1 MNATPHERSITAS
14 DYVKEN
20 FEPRDRIALLILN
33 RETGESVQRITTAE
47 KASSAEFQAWLRHRN
62 ATGDDIYVGMNPL
75 KHDAATRT
83 KDQVSTIRHLYIDL
97 DHGGDES
104 IGRMRNSGLVPQPN
118 YVLNTSPGRYQV
130 VWKVEGIG
138 QAEAE
143 SLQRAM
149 TREFGGDPA
158 ATDSTRVLRLPGFS
172 NRKHGPPHIVRV
184 EREASQ
190 TYHLE
195 DFKLRTD
202 PDERR
207 EHAVP
212 TQVPKGQPREEVT
225 QSERDWAF
233 AKRALA
239 RGDDPDEVIRR
250 ISDYRGEEKH
260 SNYARYTV
268 EKAQVALQGRPGAGS
283 APQQNRD
290 STYATIDTSA
300 EREGPR

>member
-1 MNATPHERSITAS
+1 MTTEQRSITAS
-14 DYVKEN
+14 DYIKEN
-20 FEPRDRIALLILN
+20 FDARDRIALLILN

-47 KASSAEFQAWLRHRN
+47 KASSPEFQAWLRHRN
-62 ATGDDIYVGMNPL
+62 ATGDEIYIGMNPL
-75 KHDAATRT
+75 KQDAATRT

-97 DHGGDES
+97 DHGGEDS
-104 IGRMRNSGLVPQPN
+104 IARIRNSGLVPQPN

-130 VWKVEGIG
+130 VWKVQGIG

-149 TREFGGDPA
+149 VREFGGDPA

-172 NRKHGPPHIVRV
+172 NRKHQPPHIVRAQS
-184 EREASQ
+184 ESSQ

-212 TQVPKGQPREEVT
+212 TQTVNRDPREEIS

-250 ISDYRGEEKH
+250 ISDYRGDEKH

-268 EKAQVALQGRPGAGS
+268 EKAQVALQRRPGAE
-283 APQQNRD
+283 QTRD
-290 STYATIDTSA
+290 STYATIDTHA

>member
-1 MNATPHERSITAS
+1 MTSTPNQGSVTAS
-14 DYVKEN
+14 DYIREN
-20 FEPRDRIALLILN
+20 FDPRDRIALLMLN

-47 KASSAEFQAWLRHRN
+47 KASSPEFQAWLRHRN
-62 ATGDDIYVGMNPL
+62 ATGDEIYVGMNAL
-75 KHDAATRT
+75 RQDAATRT

-97 DHGGDES
+97 DRGGKEA
-104 IGRMRNSGLVPQPN
+104 IGRMRDSGLVPQPN
-118 YVLNTSPGRYQV
+118 YVLDTSPGRYQI

-138 QAEAE
+138 QADAE

-172 NRKHGPPHIVRV
+172 NRKRGSPHIVRAH
-184 EREASQ
+184 RESSQ

-207 EHAVP
+207 EYTVP
-212 TQVPKGQPREEVT
+212 TQAGGGQSREEVT

-239 RGDDPDEVIRR
+239 RGDDPEEVVRR
-250 ISDYRGEEKH
+250 IADYRGDEKH

-268 EKAQVALQGRPGAGS
+268 EKAQAALYRRPVAGS
-283 APQQNRD
+283 VPEQSRD
-290 STYATIDTSA
+290 SSHESIDTPT
-300 EREGPR
+300 ERDGAR

>member
-1 MNATPHERSITAS
+1 MTTEQPSITAS
-14 DYVKEN
+14 DYIKEN
-20 FEPRDRIALLILN
+20 FEARDRIALLILN

-47 KASSAEFQAWLRHRN
+47 KASSPEFQAWLRHRN
-62 ATGDDIYVGMNPL
+62 ATGDEIYVGMNPL
-75 KHDAATRT
+75 KPDAATRT

-97 DHGGDES
+97 DHGGEEAVE
-104 IGRMRNSGLVPQPN
+104 RMRNSGLVPQPN
-118 YVLNTSPGRYQV
+118 YVLDTSPGRYQI
-130 VWKVEGIG
+130 VWNVEGIG
-138 QAEAE
+138 QPEAE

-172 NRKHGPPHIVRV
+172 NRKHQPPHVVRARS
-184 EREASQ
+184 ESSQ

-212 TQVPKGQPREEVT
+212 NHTAKGQPRDEAT

-239 RGDDPDEVIRR
+239 RGDDPEEVIRR
-250 ISDYRGEEKH
+250 MADYRGDEKH

-268 EKAQVALQGRPGAGS
+268 EKAQAALHRRPGTDPSLEQTTGS
-283 APQQNRD
+283 TQEVMDMPPNAAR
-290 STYATIDTSA
+290 
-300 EREGPR
+300 

>member
-1 MNATPHERSITAS
+1 MTNEQDSITAS
-14 DYVKEN
+14 DYIKEN
-20 FEPRDRIALLILN
+20 FDPRDRIALLILN
-33 RETGESVQRITTAE
+33 RQTGESVQRITTAE
-47 KASSAEFQAWLRHRN
+47 KASGPEFQAWLRHRN
-62 ATGDDIYVGMNPL
+62 AIGDEIYVGMNPL
-75 KHDAATRT
+75 KLDAATRT

-97 DHGGDES
+97 DHGGEDS
-104 IGRMRNSGLVPQPN
+104 IARMRNSGFVPQPN
-118 YVLNTSPGRYQV
+118 YLLNTSPGRYQV

-149 TREFGGDPA
+149 VREFGGDPA

-172 NRKHGPPHIVRV
+172 NRKHQPPHIVRAQS
-184 EREASQ
+184 ESSQ

-207 EHAVP
+207 EYPVP
-212 TQVPKGQPREEVT
+212 TQVGNRERAVEVT

-239 RGDDPDEVIRR
+239 RGDDPEQVIRR
-250 ISDYRGEEKH
+250 ISDYRGDEKH

-268 EKAQVALQGRPGAGS
+268 AKAQAHLQSRSSRRAVEADMSVAQTPA
-283 APQQNRD
+283 RD
-290 STYATIDTSA
+290 N
-300 EREGPR
+300 

>member
-1 MNATPHERSITAS
+1 MNTATEHRFITAS
-14 DYVKEN
+14 DYIKEN
-20 FEPRDRIALLILN
+20 FYPHDRIALLLLN
-33 RETGESVQRITTAE
+33 RESGESVQRITAAE
-47 KASSAEFQAWLRHRN
+47 KASSPEFQAWLRHRN
-62 ATGDDIYVGMNPL
+62 ATGDEIYIGMNPL
-75 KHDAATRT
+75 KQDAATRT

-97 DHGGDES
+97 DHGGEDS
-104 IGRMRNSGLVPQPN
+104 IARMRNSGLVPQPN

-149 TREFGGDPA
+149 VREFGGDPA

-172 NRKHGPPHIVRV
+172 NRKHHPPHIVRAHS
-184 EREASQ
+184 ESSE

-202 PDERR
+202 PDEGR
-207 EHAVP
+207 EYPVQ
-212 TQVPKGQPREEVT
+212 TQAGNRERPVEVT

-239 RGDDPDEVIRR
+239 RGDDPEEVIRR
-250 ISDYRGEEKH
+250 MADYRGDEKH

-268 EKAQVALQGRPGAGS
+268 EKAQAQLSKKSVDLPE
-283 APQQNRD
+283 PQD
-290 STYATIDTSA
+290 SVT
-300 EREGPR
+300 RFH

>member
-1 MNATPHERSITAS
+1 MITEQRSITAS
-14 DYVKEN
+14 DYIKEN
-20 FEPRDRIALLILN
+20 FEPRDRIALLLLN
-33 RETGESVQRITTAE
+33 QQTGESVQRITSAE
-47 KASSAEFQAWLRHRN
+47 KASSPEFQAWLRHRN
-62 ATGDDIYVGMNPL
+62 ASGDEIYVGMNPL
-75 KHDAATRT
+75 KQDAATRT

-97 DHGGDES
+97 DRGGEEAIDR
-104 IGRMRNSGLVPQPN
+104 IRNSGLVPQPN
-118 YVLNTSPGRYQV
+118 FVLNTSPGRYQV

-149 TREFGGDPA
+149 VREFGGDPA
-158 ATDSTRVLRLPGFS
+158 ATDSTRVLRLPGFT
-172 NRKHGPPHIVRV
+172 NRKHQPPHIVRV
-184 EREASQ
+184 QSESSQ

-207 EHAVP
+207 EYAVP
-212 TQVPKGQPREEVT
+212 NQVGNREPREEVS

-239 RGDDPDEVIRR
+239 RGDDPEEVIRR
-250 ISDYRGEEKH
+250 MADYRGDEKH

-268 EKAQVALQGRPGAGS
+268 EKAQAALRGKS
-283 APQQNRD
+283 LV
-290 STYATIDTSA
+290 STPTVEQADPS
-300 EREGPR
+300 RESMEIP

>member
-1 MNATPHERSITAS
+1 MTTEQRSITAS
-14 DYVKEN
+14 DYIKEN
-20 FEPRDRIALLILN
+20 FDSRDRIALLILN
-33 RETGESVQRITTAE
+33 RETGESVQRITTAD
-47 KASSAEFQAWLRHRN
+47 KASSPEFQAWLRHRN
-62 ATGDDIYVGMNPL
+62 ASGDEIYVGMNPL

-83 KDQVSTIRHLYIDL
+83 KDQISMIRHLYIDL
-97 DHGGDES
+97 DHGGEEA

-118 YVLNTSPGRYQV
+118 YVLNTSPGRFQV

-172 NRKHGPPHIVRV
+172 NRKHRPPHIVRAHS
-184 EREASQ
+184 EASQ

-195 DFKLRTD
+195 DFRLRTD

-207 EHAVP
+207 EHVP
-212 TQVPKGQPREEVT
+212 VQAGKRQPREEVT

-239 RGDDPDEVIRR
+239 RGDDPEAVISR
-250 ISDYRGEEKH
+250 ISDYRGDEKH
-260 SNYARYTV
+260 SNYARHTV
-268 EKAQVALQGRPGAGS
+268 EKAQAALHRNPGAGS
-283 APQQNRD
+283 QPEQTTV
-290 STYATIDTSA
+290 SHESVDTPA
-300 EREGPR
+300 ERDALR

>member
-1 MNATPHERSITAS
+1 
-14 DYVKEN
+14 
-20 FEPRDRIALLILN
+20 
-33 RETGESVQRITTAE
+33 
-47 KASSAEFQAWLRHRN
+47 
-62 ATGDDIYVGMNPL
+62 
-75 KHDAATRT
+75 
-83 KDQVSTIRHLYIDL
+83 
-97 DHGGDES
+97 
-104 IGRMRNSGLVPQPN
+104 
-118 YVLNTSPGRYQV
+118 
-130 VWKVEGIG
+130 
-138 QAEAE
+138 
-143 SLQRAM
+143 M
-149 TREFGGDPA
+149 T
-158 ATDSTRVLRLPGFS
+158 GFS

-190 TYHLE
+190 HSHWE

-239 RGDDPDEVIRR
+239 RGDDPEEVIRR

-268 EKAQVALQGRPGAGS
+268 EKAQVALQARPGAGS
-283 APQQNRD
+283 APERTRD
-290 STYATIDTSA
+290 SRYESIDIPA
-300 EREGPR
+300 ERQGSR

>member
-1 MNATPHERSITAS
+1 MNNANQERPINAS
-14 DYVKEN
+14 DYIKDN

-47 KASSAEFQAWLRHRN
+47 KASSPEFQAWLRHRN
-62 ATGDDIYVGMNPL
+62 ATGDEIYVGMNAL
-75 KHDAATRT
+75 KQDAATRT

-97 DHGGDES
+97 DHGGEEA
-104 IGRMRNSGLVPQPN
+104 IARMRNSGLVPQPN
-118 YVLNTSPGRYQV
+118 YVLDTSPGRYQI

-138 QAEAE
+138 QTEAE

-172 NRKHGPPHIVRV
+172 NRKHRPFHIVRAHS
-184 EREASQ
+184 EASQ
-190 TYHLE
+190 TYHRD
-195 DFKLRTD
+195 DFKLRLD
-202 PDERR
+202 SEERG

-212 TQVPKGQPREEVT
+212 TQVASREPREKVT

-239 RGDDPDEVIRR
+239 RGDEPEEVIRR
-250 ISDYRGEEKH
+250 IADYRSDEKH
-260 SNYARYTV
+260 DPEYYARLTV
-268 EKAQVALQGRPGAGS
+268 EKAKAQLSRKAVASPE
-283 APQQNRD
+283 PQESPTR
-290 STYATIDTSA
+290 S
-300 EREGPR
+300 P